1 MKTRRVVSAFAFVIA
16 IAAGAARFDS
26 HAAATS
32 LRVLLSVPASQ
43 TTAALDGRMLL
54 LVSTDQRTEPRFQ
67 VSDNDRTAQI
77 FGVDVEGL
85 KPGQDAIVHAGVLG
99 YPVQSL
105 SDIKAGDYWVQGL
118 LHVYETFKR
127 SDGQPS
133 SFRQIAAK
141 DSSGRARQAI
151 SIARRRRFESTPP
164 AIGRCAFRS
173 TGKSRRSRT
182 CPTRST

>member
-26 HAAATS
+26 HAAATP

-67 VSDNDRTAQI
+67 VSDTDRTAQI

-85 KPGQDAIVHAGVLG
+85 KPGQDAIVHAGW
-99 YPVQSL
+99 S
-105 SDIKAGDYWVQGL
+105 GDHE
-118 LHVYETFKR
+118 HVN
-127 SDGQPS
+127 
-133 SFRQIAAK
+133 
-141 DSSGRARQAI
+141 AI
-151 SIARRRRFESTPP
+151 SRLTYNSRFIRLMAERWRKTAPP
-164 AIGRCAFRS
+164 GADVTS
-173 TGKSRRSRT
+173 WEY
-182 CPTRST
+182 